1 MQVQKC
7 IQFSAHDDTFL
18 ELPLSC
24 QKIIK
29 AKKTGNFK
37 LKMNYFINFQMTIM
51 FENLGSG
58 GKGVGRDGRKCA
70 VD

>member
-1 MQVQKC
+1 M
-7 IQFSAHDDTFL
+7 
-18 ELPLSC
+18 EM
-24 QKIIK
+24 IK